1 MTGWGPLPGGWWW
14 DGHTLWCIV
23 RLGWTVHGA
32 DRGKESFGSVE
43 IYRPSFPYCSN
54 QEKNLLLMIDTWHDT
69 SSRLQCSALV
79 SSDSKFCIELLGKL
93 TCSVGTWDLHL
104 AMSWKIKCQELG
116 IPTIE
121 SWIGCF
127 CRFSSR
133 GENKMLVCRA
143 VTSIC
148 NDVGHH

>member
-1 MTGWGPLPGGWWW
+1 MAGGG

-23 RLGWTVHGA
+23 RLGWTVHGV

-79 SSDSKFCIELLGKL
+79 SSDSKFCIELFRKTDLLSWHLG
-93 TCSVGTWDLHL
+93 
-104 AMSWKIKCQELG
+104 
-116 IPTIE
+116 PTP
-121 SWIGCF
+121 GHVV
-127 CRFSSR
+127 
-133 GENKMLVCRA
+133 EN
-143 VTSIC
+143 
-148 NDVGHH
+148 